1 MTKLFSLLS
10 ALLIFIAMNT
20 QAQVSTY
27 TFSQTSGAYSEF
39 AGGTLVAEAVN
50 TATSNAG
57 SLDDVNYS
65 GQVIPFSFIFNGNS
79 YTSYNLNSNAFI
91 SFGVTL
97 PAGNTYTPISGT
109 VAYSGAVS
117 LMGRDLQGIFSST
130 ADRTLGS
137 PVLTNV
143 TSFSGVIAGKFIT
156 GTGIPGTAAAP
167 TVTIVSF
174 DIGAGTITMS
184 DNASSTGT
192 AGAFAVASGT
202 IRSMTTG
209 AIGSRVHTI
218 QYKNFKR
225 FAGSNENMNLQI
237 KLYETTNV
245 IEYVYGLN
253 TASSATSA
261 APQVGLRG
269 AANSDFINRT
279 GTDWSTSAAGGVN
292 TATMTYNVTSLPA
305 SGLTYK
311 WTPAPPPAN
320 DVGVTAIN
328 TPTGLYFVGNPAV
341 FPSVKIR
348 NFGTSN
354 QTSAFYTVYKITGPV
369 AYADSTADTLA
380 SGYEKSITMPSSF
393 NFSTAGVYNVTA
405 YTNLSTD
412 TKRINDT
419 LKSSF
424 SVSNQSPNF
433 GADSGYFY
441 ANSLATNQPS
451 YPKWGWKDTSG
462 SRSIV
467 LNGVIQPGMTNVGLL
482 DDGYFK
488 FKLSDI
494 LTQFGINPTNKK
506 IKLNGNEFDS
516 LFVNTNGVIGLTEQ
530 FGTYSI
536 NDFNID
542 GAQVPHN
549 AILAFWHD
557 ANFGTL
563 TGGSNR
569 LSYKAVGNQV
579 IITYDRAVSFAPT
592 TDWVTFQV
600 VLEVVTTG
608 GSNSNWRTTFADT
621 TNQNTSSS
629 FLANYNAQVA
639 AVTPAATVFRNYM
652 MGWTNTG
659 PTAYSG
665 YVSSGNPFAAVPI
678 TQVND
683 NSLLFFNGKGLAVEF
698 GPNQNNLNKHDV
710 VLVGVSISLEGLQS
724 NNRVKDTVTVLLY
737 DASSSPNILIQSTKV
752 YLDSVSSGGL
762 KYGRKYIDFTALK
775 RGAPVR
781 IAVKHRNSITVYSS
795 GTISTVSDTLKYDFT
810 TSTSQTFG
818 GNSVV
823 INGKASS
830 YTGDVN
836 GDGVVD
842 VSDVS
847 AIDNDANNFIS
858 GPYVITDLN
867 WDLVVDLTDAG
878 LADNNANNFVS
889 EIKPPGILSA
899 YELPVF
905 NINYKESQEIR
916 IIADPNAVPKI
927 DINAAEDL
935 NIKKED

>member
-1 MTKLFSLLS
+1 MKKLFSLLS
-10 ALLIFIAMNT
+10 AFILFTAVNI

-27 TFSQTSGAYSEF
+27 TFAQLSGTYTEF
-39 AGGTLVAEAVN
+39 SGGTLVAEAVN

-57 SLDDVNYS
+57 SLDDVTYS
-65 GQVIPFSFIFNGNS
+65 AQAIPFSFSFNGNS
-79 YTSYNLNSNAFI
+79 YTSYNLNSNGFI
-91 SFGVTL
+91 SFGATL
-97 PAGNTYTPISGT
+97 PTGATYTPISGT
-109 VAYSGAVS
+109 TAYDGAVS
-117 LMGRDLQGIFSST
+117 LMGRDLQGIYSST
-130 ADRTLGS
+130 GNRTSGS

-143 TSFSGVIAGKFIT
+143 TGFSGVEVGKFIT
-156 GTGIPGTAAAP
+156 GTGIPGTTTAP

-184 DNASSTGT
+184 ANATTTGVT
-192 AGAFAVASGT
+192 GAFAVASGT

-209 AIGSRVHTI
+209 AVGSRVHTI

-225 FAGSNENMNLQI
+225 FGGSNENMNLQI
-237 KLYETTNV
+237 KLYETSNV
-245 IEYVYGLN
+245 IEYVYGTS
-253 TASSATSA
+253 TASSVTSA

-269 AANSDFINRT
+269 TANSDFFNRT
-279 GTDWSTSAAGGVN
+279 GTDWSASSAGGIN
-292 TATMTYNVTSLPA
+292 NASMTYNTTSLPV
-305 SGLTYK
+305 SGQTYRF
-311 WTPAPPPAN
+311 TPPPPPAN
-320 DVGVTAIN
+320 DVGVTAVN
-328 TPTGLYFVGNPAV
+328 APSGAYFVGNPAV
-341 FPSVKIR
+341 FPSVNIK

-354 QTSAFYTVYKITGPV
+354 QTASFYTVYKITGPV

-393 NFSTAGVYNVTA
+393 SFSTAGVYNVTA
-405 YTNLSTD
+405 YTNLTTD

-419 LKSSF
+419 LKTSF
-424 SVSNQSPNF
+424 SVANQSPNF

-441 ANSLATNQPS
+441 ANNLATNQPS
-451 YPKWGWKDTSG
+451 FPKWGWKDTSG
-462 SRSIV
+462 SRNIV
-467 LNGVIQPGMTNVGLL
+467 LNAVTQPGMTIVGGL

-488 FKLSDI
+488 LSLADI
-494 LTQFGINPTNKK
+494 LTQFGINPSNKK

-516 LFVNTNGVIGLTEQ
+516 IFVNTNGIIGLTEQ

-557 ANFGTL
+557 ANFGNL
-563 TGGSNR
+563 QGGSNR

-592 TDWVTFQV
+592 TDWVSYQV
-600 VLEVVTTG
+600 VLDVVLSG
-608 GSNSNWRTTFADT
+608 GSNSNWRVTLADT
-621 TNQNTSSS
+621 ANQNTSTS
-629 FLANYNAQVA
+629 FLANYNAQLA
-639 AVTPAATVFRNYM
+639 AVPPAVTTFRNYM

-659 PTAYSG
+659 ATVYSG
-665 YVSSGNPFAAVPI
+665 YVSSGNPFPASPV

-683 NSLLFFNGKGLAVEF
+683 NSLLFFGGKGLAIEF
-698 GPNQNNLNKHDV
+698 GPNQNNLNLNDV
-710 VLVGVSISLEGLQS
+710 ILVCVSVSLEGLQS
-724 NNRVKDTVTVLLY
+724 NNRVRDTVTVLLY
-737 DASSSPNILIQSTKV
+737 DATTNPLNLVQSTKV
-752 YLDSVSSGGL
+752 FLDSVSSGGMR
-762 KYGRKYIDFTALK
+762 YGRKYIEYTALK

-781 IAVKHRNSITVYSS
+781 IGIKHRNSITVYSAN
-795 GTISTVSDTLKYDFT
+795 TVTTVSDTLNYDFT

-818 GNSVV
+818 SNSVV

-847 AIDNDANNFIS
+847 AIDNDANNFVS

-867 WDLVVDLTDAG
+867 WDGVVDVSDAG
-878 LADNNANNFVS
+878 FADNNAFNFVA
-889 EIKPPGILSA
+889 EVKPPGILSA
-899 YELPVF
+899 FELPVF
-905 NINYKESQEIR
+905 KGNYKESNEIR
-916 IIADPNAVPKI
+916 IISDPYAVQKI
-927 DINAAEDL
+927 DINATEDL